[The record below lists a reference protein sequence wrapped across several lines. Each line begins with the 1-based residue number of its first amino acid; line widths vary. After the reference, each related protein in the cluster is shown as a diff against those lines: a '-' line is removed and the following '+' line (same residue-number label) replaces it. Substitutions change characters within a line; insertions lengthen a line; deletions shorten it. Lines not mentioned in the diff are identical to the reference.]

1 MASHTGETLVGLG
14 VVAVA
19 AAFLG
24 YALTLKDTRSDRD
37 GYELHAAF
45 GQANGVATGTDVRIA
60 GVKVGTVS
68 KVALDGATYMAKLTM
83 RVQKDIKIP
92 EDSIAKVASDGLLGG
107 NHIAIEPGG
116 AEDVLAAGGNFENT
130 QGSLDLLGILG
141 AFAGKK
147 DAAEPDAAAA
157 DAP

>member
-1 MASHTGETLVGLG
+1 MASQAGETLVGLG
-14 VVAVA
+14 VVGVA
-19 AAFLG
+19 IAFLG

-45 GQANGVATGTDVRIA
+45 GKADGVATGTDVRIA
-60 GVKVGTVS
+60 GVKIGTVS
-68 KVALDGATYMAKLTM
+68 KVSLNGQTYMANMTM
-83 RVQKDIKIP
+83 RVQNDIKVP

-116 AEDVLAAGGNFENT
+116 AEQMLPDGGNFENT

-147 DAAEPDAAAA
+147 DTTTPDAGT